1 MYVLPHSLAGVHS
14 FCCTELLLLLLRPML
29 LAVRLPVLPLLLLFS
44 VLLIILLL
52 LLLLL
57 LLPTSKPLAYL
68 LEGRL
73 VRAVQPARTAELLA
87 NNQQLL
93 EVWVQG

>member
-29 LAVRLPVLPLLLLFS
+29 LAIRLPVLPLLLLFS

-57 LLPTSKPLAYL
+57 LPASKPLAYL